1 MSEQIIQYVPVD
13 VLKILLALALSFVL
27 GFEREVKKAKGTH
40 YYFGGITTFP
50 LIGLMGFGAAVLSF
64 NSMIPVS
71 IGLAV
76 VGGFLLVSYR
86 HKIETAESSG
96 FTTEISGMVT
106 YIQGALIYFE
116 HYWIATT
123 LVVVTLLF
131 LELKKRLETF
141 STKMPPDEIF
151 TFARFLFLTVVIL
164 PIVPNQEFTE
174 FKLNPFKIWLVVVA
188 VSTLSYLSY
197 LLQRWLKERG
207 GVLLSALLG
216 GTYSSTAVTVT
227 LSKRAKGTHQ
237 PHLYSGS
244 IVLSCGVMFL
254 RTLALLALFN
264 LTLMKQ
270 VLIPFSILATLACVG
285 GFLWSQR
292 SVPARSTAKSET
304 HLKNP
309 LEIFTAI
316 LFALFFLTVL
326 VATHLTVKFLGIG
339 GIYYLAAL
347 VGGMDVD
354 PFVMGLTQTAGDAIP
369 LQVAAIA
376 LMISTSA
383 NNILKGVY
391 ALIFGDRKTGIQ
403 TATGLFLLALL
414 GLSTILWLR

>member
-1 MSEQIIQYVPVD
+1 MSESITQYVPLD
-13 VLKILLALALSFVL
+13 VLKILLVLALSFVL
-27 GFEREVKKAKGTH
+27 GLEREVKKARGTH

-50 LIGLMGFGAAVLSF
+50 LIGLMGFGAALLS
-64 NSMIPVS
+64 SKSLIPVG
-71 IGLAV
+71 IGLGV
-76 VGGFLLVSYR
+76 VGGFLLISYR
-86 HKIETAESSG
+86 HKISTAEYSG
-96 FTTEISGMVT
+96 FTSEISGIVT

-116 HYWIATT
+116 NYWVATT

-131 LELKKRLETF
+131 LELKRRLEAF
-141 STKMPPDEIF
+141 STKVPPDEIF
-151 TFARFLFLTVVIL
+151 TFARFLFLTAVIL
-164 PIVPNQEFTE
+164 PIVPNEEFTE
-174 FKLNPFKIWLVVVA
+174 FKLNPFKIWLIVVA

-197 LLQRWLKERG
+197 LLQRLLKERG

-227 LSKRAKGTHQ
+227 LSKRARETHH

-244 IVLSCGVMFL
+244 IILSCGVMFL
-254 RTLALLALFN
+254 RTLTLLAIFN

-270 VLIPFSILATLACVG
+270 VLTPFSILAILAGVG
-285 GFLWSQR
+285 GFLWAHR
-292 SVPARSTAKSET
+292 SVPTRGKATSGTN
-304 HLKNP
+304 LKNP
-309 LEIFTAI
+309 LEIYTAF
-316 LFALFFLTVL
+316 LFAIIFLTVL
-326 VATHLTVKFLGIG
+326 VATHLTIKFLGIG

-354 PFVMGLTQTAGDAIP
+354 PFVMGLTQTAGGTVP

-376 LMISTSA
+376 LIVSTSA
-383 NNILKGVY
+383 NNFFKGIY

-414 GLSTILWLR
+414 GLLAIPWLG